1 MLPPSYNIFF
11 EFSEH
16 TFSVPVIGSCLTQ
29 KNMKIIE
36 NLIKK
41 KRKLNLNV
49 DYDMYDNKNFKD
61 LLITWDTK
69 TCQDTGFAIPSCKL
83 SNDAGQQE
91 VTRFLKI
98 CHLKE

>member
-1 MLPPSYNIFF
+1 
-11 EFSEH
+11 
-16 TFSVPVIGSCLTQ
+16 
-29 KNMKIIE
+29 
-36 NLIKK
+36 
-41 KRKLNLNV
+41 
-49 DYDMYDNKNFKD
+49 MYDNKNFKD